1 MTQMG
6 LKKSP
11 ARPLS
16 QRRMGEQHERKRKG
30 SAAAQERGRRGSIQ
44 GGGHRLKEGIRDVL
58 AERIN
63 RAS

>member
-1 MTQMG
+1 MTQIG
-6 LKKSP
+6 LEKSP

-16 QRRMGEQHERKRKG
+16 QRRMGEQPKRKQKG
-30 SAAAQERGRRGSIQ
+30 SAAAQERGHSSSIQ
-44 GGGHRLKEGIRDVL
+44 GGGGRLREGIRDVL